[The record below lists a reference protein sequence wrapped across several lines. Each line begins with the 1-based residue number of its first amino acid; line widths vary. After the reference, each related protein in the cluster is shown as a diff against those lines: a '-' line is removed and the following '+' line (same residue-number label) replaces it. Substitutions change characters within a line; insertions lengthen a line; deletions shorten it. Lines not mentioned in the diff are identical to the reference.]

1 MASHPKHS
9 SSRAASSQKLGRG
22 FVYSSEELDARLREG
37 ETPVVTV
44 VQTKTGRQQEVR
56 ALNVVWLAI
65 VLGLVIVLGS
75 AASMRYMNRSEGE
88 VLGARDTV
96 GTSTGEEPA
105 EEDVAAEENPEE
117 ASPAREVMDEVT
129 REIKNVG
136 FTLEKQFTR
145 IRAGI
150 IQEEE

>member
-1 MASHPKHS
+1 MASSPKTS
-9 SSRAASSQKLGRG
+9 SSRASSPQKLGRG
-22 FVYSSEELDARLREG
+22 FVYSSEELDARLQEG
-37 ETPVVTV
+37 QTPVVTV
-44 VQTKTGRQQEVR
+44 VQSRTGRQQEVR

-75 AASMRYMNRSEGE
+75 AASMRYTNRSEGE

-96 GTSTGEEPA
+96 GAATEEEP
-105 EEDVAAEENPEE
+105 VEENAAVEE
-117 ASPAREVMDEVT
+117 TSEETSPAREVMDEVT
-129 REIKNVG
+129 REIKTVG
-136 FTLEKQFTR
+136 LTLEREFTW